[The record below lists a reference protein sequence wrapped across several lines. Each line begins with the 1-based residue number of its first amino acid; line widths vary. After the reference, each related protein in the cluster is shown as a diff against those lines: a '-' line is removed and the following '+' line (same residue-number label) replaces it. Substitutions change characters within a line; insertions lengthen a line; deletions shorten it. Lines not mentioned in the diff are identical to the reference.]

1 MINRATV
8 PMWGNARKSAG
19 PPKWA
24 GKRTDCPIRGTDP
37 VARIRFYLHKEF
49 RAGKIQLGAMLM
61 KMAGFIKENA
71 LRAFD
76 DC

>member
-1 MINRATV
+1 MGGNR
-8 PMWGNARKSAG
+8 PARQNGLDKKIAG
-19 PPKWA
+19 MGA
-24 GKRTDCPIRGTDP
+24 DP

-61 KMAGFIKENA
+61 KMAGFIKDNA